1 MPHQITL
8 NHTSNS
14 HSYFQLSFILL
25 TLIHASNSHSCF
37 RLSFM
42 LPTLSHTS
50 NMLPRLSSVS
60 MPASYPDTSVLLR
73 GLGVLVSIA
82 LLLYVLWFKVLCVVP
97 PVSQGSDQSP
107 PEIRLSALQIT
118 RSFFEKRFDLI
129 NDGFKATSSSIYHL
143 TLFGRKAT
151 VLSGTEGRQLFMKEK
166 GLNIYDSFFTLLGI
180 KSVEHNPHQVNAIM
194 KRIICMQRPGFLQSM
209 IPLILATCQHAMD
222 SWGPEKV
229 LDPCSSIHEV
239 TFQTIMAT
247 GFFDL
252 SGDLTLSSE
261 FKSLVDVVDSPANPY
276 MTWWPWLPNML
287 MIRKI
292 ISVARIYLI
301 VRKQIN
307 IRKASGSGVRRNDAV
322 QQMLDDGESTIHI
335 FGFILGLSLA
345 GARATGTIV
354 SWLIMRL
361 STNPEWTR
369 TIQTE
374 IRTLLSR
381 TSQTS
386 LSSIALQEWES
397 QTPML
402 DRCIRE
408 TLRTSQPY
416 IAMRRNTGPALTVQ
430 GYTIP
435 TGALVVYP
443 FSDTSLNPA
452 YYPDPMRWDPSREVK
467 REFICWGA
475 GKYGCKGQRMA
486 ILNMKLVVV
495 SILMQFDASMVGEV
509 EDLVPDYND
518 SVTCRPRGNRGIR
531 AHHGRRQST
540 MAANFQ
546 QLPASLREDQT
557 MGVAVII
564 IISLALYN
572 AIELSV
578 LIPFS
583 FKTFRSLYFWALL
596 VSSTLG
602 LIPTSLGTSF
612 QYFDLVPLWLSLVLS
627 NIGFVCMVPTQS
639 VVLYSRL
646 HLISQ
651 NFRLLT
657 IIKWVIIVDSII
669 LLIPTITMNFGSEYF
684 PRSPWVHGFSI
695 VERAQITWF
704 SVQEILISSV
714 YIWETVRLIKI
725 SPEEDKKRH
734 KILWELIGINI
745 VAIVMD
751 LTLLTLEFLGYYFTQ
766 IILKALVY
774 SIKLKMEFVVLG
786 MLLTIVR
793 SHSRELTSGEM
804 YSFPSG

>member
-1 MPHQITL
+1 
-8 NHTSNS
+8 
-14 HSYFQLSFILL
+14 
-25 TLIHASNSHSCF
+25 
-37 RLSFM
+37 
-42 LPTLSHTS
+42 
-50 NMLPRLSSVS
+50 

-531 AHHGRRQST
+531 VTR
-540 MAANFQ
+540 
-546 QLPASLREDQT
+546 
-557 MGVAVII
+557 
-564 IISLALYN
+564 
-572 AIELSV
+572 
-578 LIPFS
+578 
-583 FKTFRSLYFWALL
+583 K
-596 VSSTLG
+596 
-602 LIPTSLGTSF
+602 
-612 QYFDLVPLWLSLVLS
+612 
-627 NIGFVCMVPTQS
+627 
-639 VVLYSRL
+639 
-646 HLISQ
+646 
-651 NFRLLT
+651 
-657 IIKWVIIVDSII
+657 
-669 LLIPTITMNFGSEYF
+669 
-684 PRSPWVHGFSI
+684 
-695 VERAQITWF
+695 
-704 SVQEILISSV
+704 
-714 YIWETVRLIKI
+714 
-725 SPEEDKKRH
+725 
-734 KILWELIGINI
+734 
-745 VAIVMD
+745 
-751 LTLLTLEFLGYYFTQ
+751 
-766 IILKALVY
+766 
-774 SIKLKMEFVVLG
+774 
-786 MLLTIVR
+786 
-793 SHSRELTSGEM
+793 
-804 YSFPSG
+804 

>member
-1 MPHQITL
+1 
-8 NHTSNS
+8 
-14 HSYFQLSFILL
+14 
-25 TLIHASNSHSCF
+25 
-37 RLSFM
+37 
-42 LPTLSHTS
+42 
-50 NMLPRLSSVS
+50 
-60 MPASYPDTSVLLR
+60 
-73 GLGVLVSIA
+73 
-82 LLLYVLWFKVLCVVP
+82 
-97 PVSQGSDQSP
+97 
-107 PEIRLSALQIT
+107 
-118 RSFFEKRFDLI
+118 
-129 NDGFKATSSSIYHL
+129 
-143 TLFGRKAT
+143 
-151 VLSGTEGRQLFMKEK
+151 
-166 GLNIYDSFFTLLGI
+166 
-180 KSVEHNPHQVNAIM
+180 
-194 KRIICMQRPGFLQSM
+194 
-209 IPLILATCQHAMD
+209 
-222 SWGPEKV
+222 
-229 LDPCSSIHEV
+229 
-239 TFQTIMAT
+239 
-247 GFFDL
+247 
-252 SGDLTLSSE
+252 
-261 FKSLVDVVDSPANPY
+261 
-276 MTWWPWLPNML
+276 
-287 MIRKI
+287 
-292 ISVARIYLI
+292 
-301 VRKQIN
+301 
-307 IRKASGSGVRRNDAV
+307 
-322 QQMLDDGESTIHI
+322 
-335 FGFILGLSLA
+335 
-345 GARATGTIV
+345 
-354 SWLIMRL
+354 
-361 STNPEWTR
+361 
-369 TIQTE
+369 
-374 IRTLLSR
+374 
-381 TSQTS
+381 
-386 LSSIALQEWES
+386 
-397 QTPML
+397 
-402 DRCIRE
+402 
-408 TLRTSQPY
+408 
-416 IAMRRNTGPALTVQ
+416 
-430 GYTIP
+430 
-435 TGALVVYP
+435 
-443 FSDTSLNPA
+443 
-452 YYPDPMRWDPSREVK
+452 
-467 REFICWGA
+467 
-475 GKYGCKGQRMA
+475 
-486 ILNMKLVVV
+486 
-495 SILMQFDASMVGEV
+495 
-509 EDLVPDYND
+509 
-518 SVTCRPRGNRGIR
+518 
-531 AHHGRRQST
+531 